1 MLQIM
6 TDNKEKLLLDLL
18 DKLTEQNTL
27 LKEMRDLLKNIDNDM
42 LR

>member
-1 MLQIM
+1 M

-27 LKEMRDLLKNIDNDM
+27 LKEMRDLLKNIDSDM

>member
-1 MLQIM
+1 M

>member
-6 TDNKEKLLLDLL
+6 TDNKEKLLLELL
-18 DKLTEQNTL
+18 GKLTEQNTL
-27 LKEMRDLLKNIDNDM
+27 LKEMRDLLKNIENDM

>member
-1 MLQIM
+1 M
-6 TDNKEKLLLDLL
+6 TDNKEKLLLDLV